1 MRQFLWPVTKAACSM
16 EYPAS
21 NSRDVASWRRSWK
34 CRSAIPAAAQITRN
48 VSETSSGEY
57 GKMRASAFGWRCA
70 TAQASIPPSTSS
82 ATGASHPGHQNAM
95 PRPSGYLIDRR
106 TAESFA
112 ITTS

>member
-1 MRQFLWPVTKAACSM
+1 MRLLQTAYLM
-16 EYPAS
+16 ERYGLRLTVEQLAEVLGITDGAS
-21 NSRDVASWRRSWK
+21 VGRS
-34 CRSAIPAAAQITRN
+34 
-48 VSETSSGEY
+48 TSPSHCQPRG
-57 GKMRASAFGWRCA
+57 
-70 TAQASIPPSTSS
+70 PSTGS